1 MSMWIRSLSKL
12 CVCVCSQWNLWEEK
26 GVNVAL
32 RAVCQGVII
41 YTGFE
46 LIWISG
52 VLRCDAGITGN
63 ACTSAPSDSRALG
76 AWLGVWSCIAGPR
89 VHGPPSL
96 QLGIAKK
103 TTCCA
108 SKPWPT
114 NQFYVKPLT
123 KPTVFRP
130 QIIIK
135 RLFFCCK
142 IWCMWKW
149 LLWTCF

>member
-1 MSMWIRSLSKL
+1 M
-12 CVCVCSQWNLWEEK
+12 
-26 GVNVAL
+26 L
-32 RAVCQGVII
+32 R
-41 YTGFE
+41 
-46 LIWISG
+46 
-52 VLRCDAGITGN
+52 RDAGITGN

-76 AWLGVWSCIAGPR
+76 AWLGVWSCIVGPR

-123 KPTVFRP
+123 KLTVFRP
-130 QIIIK
+130 QIIKKNFFFVVKSGACGNDYYEHVLNGNLWKDCEPFRNIFHLKHLKKEIK
-135 RLFFCCK
+135 A
-142 IWCMWKW
+142 
-149 LLWTCF
+149 LLLICWMTV